1 MDIWTG
7 TLWIPIKQKTSK
19 LDPVEDEAKV
29 VQLIF
34 NIFLN
39 GLNGKDYSYTAIAS
53 HLTNLQIPTPSGKK
67 RWNQY
72 TIKAILQN
80 EVYIGTV
87 KYKVREKQK
96 TEREQLDL
104 KRTNCSTR
112 CACSYN

>member
-53 HLTNLQIPTPSGKK
+53 HLTNLQIPTPSGK
-67 RWNQY
+67 NVGINTQS
-72 TIKAILQN
+72 
-80 EVYIGTV
+80 
-87 KYKVREKQK
+87 KQFSK
-96 TEREQLDL
+96 M
-104 KRTNCSTR
+104 KFI
-112 CACSYN
+112 